1 MHQSARVKKEI
12 ADKPGWEI
20 IDNVYLNVLSFT
32 NYLMWHDVR
41 YNIDKFK
48 ESPLIRSMI
57 SNSVDAGLKNETPTD
72 TANSDE
78 AYFGT
83 DRMLLPISADSSQYQ
98 AIKASL
104 NGSFVLHGP
113 PGTGKSQTIT
123 NIIVNNIVRG
133 RRVLFVAEK
142 MAALNVVY
150 KRLVDC
156 GAGDFCLE
164 LHSDKTHKTD
174 ILSKI
179 INTLNLGSADIKK
192 ALNRGELD
200 AAIAVRLDELE
211 AFNQTSLYYEQF
223 IAYVAETDPL
233 FNNKNIKTSDLGNEF
248 LWLLDEGHC
257 FRDQLVKFCDL
268 KSATESKS
276 KYSLGSIE
284 TFMRMV
290 ENGQGVTFIPE
301 LALSQLSD
309 KQMRLVRPFALPIP
323 VRDVVLLTTKTFVR
337 HSMAELIIKSVK
349 DNVPQSML
357 TRSIRSRLQGI
368 LFFL

>member
-1 MHQSARVKKEI
+1 MLVRANRINDTVNEERQSLAGTFSLGILPTI
-12 ADKPGWEI
+12 AP
-20 IDNVYLNVLSFT
+20 Y
-32 NYLMWHDVR
+32 
-41 YNIDKFK
+41 
-48 ESPLIRSMI
+48 
-57 SNSVDAGLKNETPTD
+57 
-72 TANSDE
+72 
-78 AYFGT
+78 
-83 DRMLLPISADSSQYQ
+83 LLPRFFTRLQREHPEAD
-98 AIKASL
+98 I
-104 NGSFVLHGP
+104 
-113 PGTGKSQTIT
+113 
-123 NIIVNNIVRG
+123 
-133 RRVLFVAEK
+133 RVME
-142 MAALNVVY
+142 M
-150 KRLVDC
+150 
-156 GAGDFCLE
+156 
-164 LHSDKTHKTD
+164 KT
-174 ILSKI
+174 
-179 INTLNLGSADIKK
+179 ADIKK
-192 ALNRGELD
+192 AVKRFLLD
-200 AAIAVRLDELE
+200 AASAVRLDELE

-268 KSATESKS
+268 KSATESNS

-349 DNVPQSML
+349 DNMPQSML
-357 TRSIRSRLQGI
+357 TYNNT
-368 LFFL
+368 